1 MKNSRR
7 STRAAVRWT
16 AALATPVL
24 AVTAL
29 AACSGTGG
37 SDGSSGG
44 EPVSIDFWGWVPG
57 LEDLVAQWN
66 DENDDI
72 QVTFHRMTGDDGQ
85 KVEAAVDAGQ
95 GPDLVQLSTHN
106 LPDYV
111 ITERVVDITEYV
123 ADEADNYTP
132 ASWAAVSFDGHVYG
146 VPQGIGPAGTMY
158 RTDIFSQYGLEFPE
172 TWDEYIEVARQLK
185 AANPDLYIAN
195 LSPGEIG
202 QWAQEIQQAE
212 SSWYGVDGD
221 SWKLGVNDEGSRM
234 VAERWQTLLDEG
246 LVTTEQMWTPEYWA
260 LVNSGKIATISYAAW
275 FPSILAENAAD
286 LAGSWAVAPMPKNAG
301 SENSGDSG
309 GAAVVVLKNTKN
321 AEAAAKFAA
330 WLNGSDDTQEALI
343 TVGGLFPSTTNGL
356 DSPALLEES
365 EFFGGQVV
373 NEVFIQSAKE
383 TPDTWVEGPNYGTIQ
398 TALLDEFAK
407 VVNGQQTFLGALD
420 VAQAAGIADLESR
433 GLSVTE

>member
-1 MKNSRR
+1 MTSIRHSKR
-7 STRAAVRWT
+7 T
-16 AALATPVL
+16 AARWAAALLAPAL

-29 AACSGTGG
+29 ASCSG
-37 SDGSSGG
+37 SSEPSAD
-44 EPVSIDFWGWVPG
+44 EPVTIDFWGWVPG

-72 QVTFHRMTGDDGQ
+72 QVSFHRMTGDDGQ

-95 GPDLVQLSTHN
+95 GPDLVQLSTHG
-106 LPDYV
+106 LPEYV
-111 ITERVVDITEYV
+111 ITERVVDITDYVSEY
-123 ADEADNYTP
+123 ADDYTP
-132 ASWAAVSFDGHVYG
+132 ASWAAVSFDGRVFG

-158 RTDIFSQYGLEFPE
+158 RTDIFAEYGIEFPE
-172 TWDEYIEVARQLK
+172 TWDDYLDAARTLK

-202 QWAQEIQQAE
+202 QWSQEIQQAE
-212 SSWYGVDGD
+212 SSWYGIDGD
-221 SWKLGVNDEGSRM
+221 SWTVGVNDEGSQL

-246 LVTTEQMWTPEYWA
+246 LVTTELMWTPEYWA
-260 LVNSGKIATISYAAW
+260 LVNSGKIATITYAAW

-286 LAGSWAVAPMPKNAG
+286 LAGKWSVAPMPTNAG

-343 TVGGLFPSTTNGL
+343 TVGGLFPSTENGL
-356 DSPALLEES
+356 ASPALLQES
-365 EFFGGQVV
+365 EFYGGQTV
-373 NEVFIQSAKE
+373 NEVFIDAAKN

-407 VVNGQQTFLGALD
+407 VVAGQQTFLEALD
-420 VAQAAGIADLESR
+420 VAQAAGIADLKSR
-433 GLSVTE
+433 GLSVEE